1 MRAIL
6 FGILLGGV
14 CCNLKAQS
22 TPEEKLMQTLYAI
35 TNLYV
40 DSIPKEAYIN
50 HTIAEMVGKLD
61 PFSEYLPPVE
71 LKGNEQALGGMAAFA
86 GVGMEGAWKDGHFY
100 VSFVEKKG
108 SAWGQGIRAGDEIL
122 SVDGKAVE
130 QLQNGQIFRLLNGE
144 EGSVVNL
151 QIKRG
156 KKPPFERKIVRTYIP
171 SSSVKSAY
179 MIDSE
184 TGYLSISVFSKNVAE
199 DFRKQLQNL
208 LRRGMKNLILDIR
221 KNEGGLFDEAVAI
234 ADELLD
240 GNKPIVYA
248 DGIHMERM
256 TFQAS
261 VKGLFEQGRLVVL
274 VNGQTKSAAEILAGA
289 LQDWDR
295 GVLVGSSTF
304 GKGMIQDTFPFED
317 GSALRLTVARYFTPS
332 GRSIQKPYGS
342 GQLSA
347 QSGKAYESLRTHR
360 VLKSEGGIVP
370 DIFVSA
376 DTVHFTR
383 WYNMLVYSGVQ
394 KQVTRDYV
402 VGCRSEL
409 LKKYKTFEAFRK
421 NFDGSALLQ
430 EICRVAEEA
439 NIVFSE
445 EEYERSK
452 NFLQVQVKAL
462 VARELFNENEY
473 YYRIL
478 NFADP
483 FVQKAC
489 EIMNTSEDYRMILK
503 ENN

>member
-1 MRAIL
+1 
-6 FGILLGGV
+6 
-14 CCNLKAQS
+14 
-22 TPEEKLMQTLYAI
+22 
-35 TNLYV
+35 
-40 DSIPKEAYIN
+40 
-50 HTIAEMVGKLD
+50 MVGKLD

-71 LKGNEQALGGMAAFA
+71 LKSNDQALGGMAAFA
-86 GVGMEGAWKDGHFY
+86 GVGMEGTWKDGHFY
-100 VSFVEKKG
+100 VSFVEKTG
-108 SAWGQGIRAGDEIL
+108 SAWLQGIRAGDEVL
-122 SVDGKAVE
+122 SVDGKTVE
-130 QLQNGQIFRLLNGE
+130 QLQDGQIFRLLNGE
-144 EGSVVNL
+144 EGSVVTL

-156 KKPPFERKIVRTYIP
+156 KKTPFERKIVRTYIL
-171 SSSVKSAY
+171 SSGVRSAY

-208 LRRGMKNLILDIR
+208 LRRGMKKLILDIR
-221 KNEGGLFDEAVAI
+221 KNEGGLFDEAIAI

-240 GNKPIVYA
+240 GNKPVVYA

-295 GVLVGSSTF
+295 GVLVGGSTF

-332 GRSIQKPYGS
+332 GRSIQKPYGG

-347 QSGKAYESLRTHR
+347 QSGKTYESLRTHR
-360 VLKSEGGIVP
+360 VLRSEGGIVP
-370 DIFVSA
+370 DVFVSA

-402 VGCRSEL
+402 VGCRLEL
-409 LKKYKTFEAFRK
+409 LKKYKTFEAFQK
-421 NFDGSALLQ
+421 NFDGGALLQ

-445 EEYERSK
+445 EEYERSE
-452 NFLQVQVKAL
+452 NFLRVQVKAL

-478 NFADP
+478 NSADP

-489 EIMNTSEDYRMILK
+489 EIMNTSEEYRRILK

>member
-1 MRAIL
+1 
-6 FGILLGGV
+6 
-14 CCNLKAQS
+14 
-22 TPEEKLMQTLYAI
+22 
-35 TNLYV
+35 
-40 DSIPKEAYIN
+40 
-50 HTIAEMVGKLD
+50 
-61 PFSEYLPPVE
+61 
-71 LKGNEQALGGMAAFA
+71 
-86 GVGMEGAWKDGHFY
+86 
-100 VSFVEKKG
+100 
-108 SAWGQGIRAGDEIL
+108 
-122 SVDGKAVE
+122 
-130 QLQNGQIFRLLNGE
+130 
-144 EGSVVNL
+144 
-151 QIKRG
+151 
-156 KKPPFERKIVRTYIP
+156 
-171 SSSVKSAY
+171 
-179 MIDSE
+179 
-184 TGYLSISVFSKNVAE
+184 
-199 DFRKQLQNL
+199 
-208 LRRGMKNLILDIR
+208 MKNLILDIR

-234 ADELLD
+234 ADEFLD
-240 GNKPIVYA
+240 GSKPIVYA

-295 GVLVGSSTF
+295 GVLVGGSTF

-332 GRSIQKPYGS
+332 GRSIQKPYGA

-347 QSGKAYESLRTHR
+347 QSGKTYESLRTHR
-360 VLKSEGGIVP
+360 VLKSEGGIMP

-394 KQVTRDYV
+394 KLVTRDYV

-409 LKKYKTFEAFRK
+409 LKEYKTFEVFQK
-421 NFDGSALLQ
+421 NFDGGVLLQ

-452 NFLQVQVKAL
+452 DFLRVQVKAL

>member
-1 MRAIL
+1 M
-6 FGILLGGV
+6 
-14 CCNLKAQS
+14 
-22 TPEEKLMQTLYAI
+22 
-35 TNLYV
+35 
-40 DSIPKEAYIN
+40 
-50 HTIAEMVGKLD
+50 
-61 PFSEYLPPVE
+61 
-71 LKGNEQALGGMAAFA
+71 
-86 GVGMEGAWKDGHFY
+86 
-100 VSFVEKKG
+100 SFVEKTG
-108 SAWGQGIRAGDEIL
+108 SAWLQGIRAGDEVL
-122 SVDGKAVE
+122 SVDGKTVE
-130 QLQNGQIFRLLNGE
+130 QLQDGQIFRLLNGE
-144 EGSVVNL
+144 EGSVVTL

-156 KKPPFERKIVRTYIP
+156 KKTPFERKIVRTYIL
-171 SSSVKSAY
+171 SSGVRSAY

-208 LRRGMKNLILDIR
+208 LRRGMKKLILDIR
-221 KNEGGLFDEAVAI
+221 KNEGGLFDEAIAI

-240 GNKPIVYA
+240 GNKPVVYA

-295 GVLVGSSTF
+295 GVLVGGSTF

-332 GRSIQKPYGS
+332 GRSIQKPYGG

-347 QSGKAYESLRTHR
+347 QSGKTYESLRTHR
-360 VLKSEGGIVP
+360 VLRSEGGIVP
-370 DIFVSA
+370 DVFVSA

-402 VGCRSEL
+402 VGCRLEL
-409 LKKYKTFEAFRK
+409 LKKYKTFEAFQK
-421 NFDGSALLQ
+421 NFDGGALLQ

-445 EEYERSK
+445 EEYERSE
-452 NFLQVQVKAL
+452 NFLRVQVKAL

-478 NFADP
+478 NSADP

-489 EIMNTSEDYRMILK
+489 EIMNTSEEYRRILK